1 MKKLCL
7 SLGAIVLSG
16 LVLASCSGV
25 KINKPK
31 SKGSAVDSISVT
43 TSEGTYEFKKDD
55 KFADVYSKLSSY
67 QYFTI
72 DNTSSGGNYEY
83 AYKTK
88 SSVSGKM
95 TYTNYINEDN
105 QYLYKKYVATAKQTY
120 TEDSYFKGEE
130 KDGNY
135 KMELYYNSVSKE
147 KYKNESSEETKTK
160 NISETTTCGG
170 TYSNEREVHSVN
182 FGIFESETKK
192 ETTKTKTT
200 KDSGNK
206 KEKSYKYVNETE
218 NPTDE
223 NYGKTRYGYDKDG
236 NYYSYQISSF
246 FDDRDPL
253 TLPISYY
260 VMYDEAIDDLCDYSF
275 ELTDNYIIL
284 KGTSKLTRS
293 ILYDMNDYIDAENR
307 EDFYK
312 KAKNLVDTDY
322 KGSKLN
328 IEIWIDYTRDSLTEG
343 EKMLTL
349 SYAKYKEVS
358 KFNYKRTYDENKL
371 QHYYYFDK
379 AFIDEVKGKEYTAKG
394 SMTTTGEIGNSSD
407 NYSKKIEKFQKKNK
421 KNNIF
426 DNITF
431 FYSKY

>member
-31 SKGSAVDSISVT
+31 SKGSAVDSVSVT

-72 DNTSSGGNYEY
+72 DNTLSGDNYEY

-120 TEDSYFKGEE
+120 IEDNYFKGEE

-135 KMELYYNSVSKE
+135 KLETYYNSVSKE
-147 KYKNESSEETKTK
+147 KYKYESAEETKTS
-160 NISETTTCGG
+160 SEEETKTYGG

-182 FGIFESETKK
+182 FGIFKSEVKK
-192 ETTKTKTT
+192 NSTKTKTT
-200 KDSGNK
+200 KDSKNE

-246 FDDRDPL
+246 FYDHSPL
-253 TLPISYY
+253 MLPISYY
-260 VMYDEAIDDLCDYSF
+260 IMYNEAIEDICDYSF

-293 ILYDMNDYIDAENR
+293 ILNDMSGYVDAESQ

-312 KAKNLVDTDY
+312 KAKDLVNTDY

-328 IEIWIDYTRDSLTEG
+328 IEIWIDYTRDSSTEG

-358 KFNYKRTYDENKL
+358 KFNYKRTYTEKQFQNS
-371 QHYYYFDK
+371 YFDK

-394 SMTTTGEIGNSSD
+394 SMTTTGEIGDSSD

-421 KNNIF
+421 KNNIY

-431 FYSKY
+431 FYAKY